1 MTRDLQQIKQ
11 GLAQIRSALA
21 LLENFI
27 AEYEARS
34 VNTLPVEDVGFYRAP
49 DEDLIG
55 GAGLGEL
62 TSLNQT
68 VHRAAEQIAPLE
80 TA

>member
-11 GLAQIRSALA
+11 GLAQIRAALA

-49 DEDLIG
+49 DDNIIG
-55 GAGLGEL
+55 GAGLGQL
-62 TSLNQT
+62 TSLNET
-68 VHRAAEQIAPLE
+68 VHQAALEIAPFE

>member
-11 GLAQIRSALA
+11 GLAQIRAVLN
-21 LLENFI
+21 LLEEFV
-27 AEYEARS
+27 AEYEART
-34 VNTLPVEDVGFYRAP
+34 VNILPIEDVQACATA
-49 DEDLIG
+49 DDDIIA

-62 TSLNQT
+62 TSLNQAIHQT
-68 VHRAAEQIAPLE
+68 ARQLVSAE

>member
-11 GLAQIRSALA
+11 GLAQIRAALE
-21 LLENFI
+21 LLESFI
-27 AEYEARS
+27 ADYEARS
-34 VNTLPVEDVGFYRAP
+34 VNTLPVEDVGFCRAT
-49 DEDLIG
+49 DEEIIG

-62 TSLNQT
+62 TSLTQT
-68 VHRAAEQIAPLE
+68 IRQAAQEIAPAK

>member
-11 GLAQIRSALA
+11 GLAQISAALE
-21 LLENFI
+21 LLESFV
-27 AEYEARS
+27 AQYEARS
-34 VNTLPVEDVGFYRAP
+34 VNTLPVEDVSFCRAA
-49 DEDLIG
+49 DEDIIG

-68 VHRAAEQIAPLE
+68 IRQAAQQIAPLE

>member
-11 GLAQIRSALA
+11 GLAQVRAALE
-21 LLENFI
+21 LLESFI

-34 VNTLPVEDVGFYRAP
+34 VNTLPVEDVGFYQAT
-49 DEDLIG
+49 DEAIIG

-62 TSLNQT
+62 TSLNQ
-68 VHRAAEQIAPLE
+68 VVRQAAQEILPLE

>member
-11 GLAQIRSALA
+11 GLAQIRAALA

-34 VNTLPVEDVGFYRAP
+34 VNTLPVEDVGFYRAA
-49 DEDLIG
+49 DEDIIG

-68 VHRAAEQIAPLE
+68 VHRTAEQIAPLE

>member
-11 GLAQIRSALA
+11 GLAQIRAALE

-27 AEYEARS
+27 ADYEARS
-34 VNTLPVEDVGFYRAP
+34 VDTLPVEEVGFCQAT
-49 DEDLIG
+49 DEDIIA

-62 TSLNQT
+62 TSLNQAI
-68 VHRAAEQIAPLE
+68 HQAALE
-80 TA
+80 INPVKTA

>member
-11 GLAQIRSALA
+11 GLAQIRAALA

-49 DEDLIG
+49 DDNIIG
-55 GAGLGEL
+55 GAGLGQL
-62 TSLNQT
+62 TSLNET
-68 VHRAAEQIAPLE
+68 VHRAALEIAPFE